1 MPRRERGG
9 GREVAVQ
16 EVGEMGDAALELG
29 DVALQVVRFLDPS
42 PTLIN
47 QHSLSTLRLI
57 LVHPDA
63 SASTE

>member
-1 MPRRERGG
+1 M
-9 GREVAVQ
+9 Q
-16 EVGEMGDAALELG
+16 EVGEMGDAALEFG

-47 QHSLSTLRLI
+47 QHSLSTLHLI

-63 SASTE
+63 STE

>member
-1 MPRRERGG
+1 M
-9 GREVAVQ
+9 Q

-29 DVALQVVRFLDPS
+29 DADVALQVVRFLDPS

-47 QHSLSTLRLI
+47 QHSLSTLHLI